1 MRNGACQSGTK
12 AFYWGRIGQHPS
24 MSQSDATSAKPAEN
38 RQPLVFV
45 VDDEPML
52 LELAAIILEPQGY
65 VLKTFR
71 DPAAAVE
78 AYTRSSPRPDV
89 VITDYAMHSMNGMQ
103 LVEKIHRLE
112 PRQKILLVSGTVGEE
127 IFGTSPA
134 KPDMFLAKPYQAHQL
149 TEAVKALID
158 RK

>member
-1 MRNGACQSGTK
+1 MSESKAKGAKT
-12 AFYWGRIGQHPS
+12 
-24 MSQSDATSAKPAEN
+24 AEN
-38 RQPLVFV
+38 RQPLIFV

-52 LELAAIILEPQGY
+52 LELAAIILEPQGF

-78 AYTRSSPRPDV
+78 AYTKSSPRPDV
-89 VITDYAMHSMNGMQ
+89 VVTDYAMHSMNGMQ
-103 LVEKIHRLE
+103 LVEKIHRIE

-134 KPDMFLAKPYQAHQL
+134 KPDLFLAKPYQAHQL
-149 TEAVKALID
+149 IEAVNSLLGK
-158 RK
+158 

>member
-1 MRNGACQSGTK
+1 
-12 AFYWGRIGQHPS
+12 
-24 MSQSDATSAKPAEN
+24 MSESKQKGAKPAEN
-38 RQPLVFV
+38 RQPLIFV

-52 LELAAIILEPQGY
+52 LELAAIILEPQGF

-71 DPAAAVE
+71 DPEAAVT
-78 AYTRSSPRPDV
+78 AFTQASPRPDV

-103 LVEKIHRLE
+103 LVEKIHRIE

-149 TEAVKALID
+149 TEAVKSLID

>member
-1 MRNGACQSGTK
+1 MSEPK
-12 AFYWGRIGQHPS
+12 AK
-24 MSQSDATSAKPAEN
+24 TTKPAEN
-38 RQPLVFV
+38 RQPLIFV

-71 DPAAAVE
+71 DPEAAAE
-78 AYTRSSPRPDV
+78 AFTKASPRPDV

-103 LVEKIHRLE
+103 LVEKIHRVE

-127 IFGTSPA
+127 VFGTSPA
-134 KPDMFLAKPYQAHQL
+134 KPDLFLAKPYQAHQL
-149 TEAVKALID
+149 TEAVKSLLD